1 MHSPALALNWQIWGR
16 HRWGLGGA
24 LLTVAAICVMPQAY
38 PSAKLTSDVGDTGTP
53 FMMVILMPFGF
64 VTLYLAYVFSHSEL
78 GNRTGSSGFPV
89 WMLTLPVRTP
99 WLVLW
104 PMLSAAVTVALTW
117 LAVGWFAL
125 NKVGLEVPL
134 VWPALG
140 LACTLVW
147 ILAVDWSPL
156 GSISKALVA
165 CAVLAGLWTGLL
177 RDDTHDATFAALPAI
192 LLLGFVAGSAGVRRL
207 RRGGRGSGFTIMV
220 APAFR
225 WRIGRQRRFAT
236 AQKAQFWLEWRR
248 NGSLLPLLAACWV
261 LLVALFM
268 VLSDGGN
275 VTPMMTA
282 TPIISLILA
291 PIAGLILGK
300 PDVWSR
306 QVRLPTFAA
315 GRPLVCGDM
324 LLAKLRMTALSLLAA
339 WLVLALGLAIWFA
352 WGTHYADL
360 RQALER
366 MPPEHRSA
374 KLYAMVAA
382 SLIGFFGFNVFLMA
396 GTFVV
401 SLTGRFWMQLAALFF
416 YLGVIPNL
424 IAMDVFKIFEANLV
438 EFATAALLIKLLL
451 AGWAFWYCYR
461 RGLISAAG
469 IAGIVATWLVTV
481 GCAFLAFYLAFP
493 VNADELVGRDYLR
506 DHALG
511 VGLLC
516 PLFRVALAPMALAW
530 NRHR

>member
-1 MHSPALALNWQIWGR
+1 MHSPALALNWQIWSR
-16 HRWGLGGA
+16 HRWGLAGA
-24 LLTVAAICVMPQAY
+24 LLIVIGICAMPQAY
-38 PSAKLTSDVGDTGTP
+38 PTDKLTSDVGNTGVP
-53 FMMVILMPFGF
+53 FMMAILMPFGF
-64 VTLYLAYVFSHSEL
+64 VILYLAYVFSHAEL
-78 GNRTGSSGFPV
+78 GKRAGSSGFPL

-125 NKVGLEVPL
+125 NQVGLDVPL

-147 ILAVDWSPL
+147 IQAIDWSPL
-156 GSISKALVA
+156 GFLSKALVA
-165 CAVLAGLWTGLL
+165 CIVLAGLWIGLM

-192 LLLGFVAGSAGVRRL
+192 LLLGFVAGSAGVSRL
-207 RRGGRGSGFTIMV
+207 RRGGRSSGFTRV
-220 APAFR
+220 LAPALR
-225 WRIGRQRRFAT
+225 WRIGRERRFAT
-236 AQKAQFWLEWRR
+236 AQQAQFWLEWRR

-261 LLVALFM
+261 VLVALFM
-268 VLSDGGN
+268 VLSDSGN
-275 VTPMMTA
+275 VTSTMTSTA
-282 TPIISLILA
+282 FLSLILA
-291 PIAGLILGK
+291 PVVGLILGK

-315 GRPLVCGDM
+315 GRPLTCGD
-324 LLAKLRMTALSLLAA
+324 LVLAKLRMTALSLLAA
-339 WLVLALGLAIWFA
+339 WLILALGFAILLA

-360 RQALER
+360 WRALER
-366 MPPEHRSA
+366 MPAEFHSA
-374 KLYAMVAA
+374 KQYAMIAA
-382 SLIGFFGFNVFLMA
+382 SLMGLFGFTVFLMA

-401 SLTGRFWMQLAALFF
+401 SLTGRFWMLLAVLFF
-416 YLGVIPNL
+416 YLGGLPNL
-424 IAMDVFKIFEANLV
+424 LAMDAFKLFKDYLV
-438 EFATAALLIKLLL
+438 EVATAALVLKLLL
-451 AGWAFWYCYR
+451 AGWAFRYCYR
-461 RGLISAAG
+461 RGLISG
-469 IAGIVATWLVTV
+469 AGIVWLVGLWLVTV

-493 VNADELVGRDYLR
+493 TNADDRAYRDYVR

-516 PLFRVALAPMALAW
+516 PLFRIALAPMALAW